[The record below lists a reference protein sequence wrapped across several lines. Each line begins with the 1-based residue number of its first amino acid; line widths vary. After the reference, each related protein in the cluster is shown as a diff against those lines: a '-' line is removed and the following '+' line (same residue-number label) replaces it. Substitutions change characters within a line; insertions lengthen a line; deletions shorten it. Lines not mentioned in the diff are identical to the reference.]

1 MTTPCLYSIVR
12 YTPYAETEEFA
23 NIGVVLCAPKEKFFD
38 FQITKRNDSRV
49 RSFFH
54 DDCIFPIAKDTIQ
67 RELQFAKAQANQVV
81 GHQQLAQFFRY
92 FTAKKESIF
101 QFSSTRVVL
110 SANPKEELARIYNK
124 YVNHSDY
131 TKERREDVL
140 AKELKRSIDRIDEL
154 KNAFKHESI
163 DGYYAKFSMPLVAK
177 KNNEI
182 KCAIKP
188 LAFIQAE
195 PGKMMEHSDTW
206 VMRVTRAAE
215 ENLLM
220 IDDILFTIE
229 VPETP
234 TAGQSKVIE
243 TIKRTMDA
251 KKINYTSASNHNET
265 IDFAKKILLPH

>member
-12 YTPYAETEEFA
+12 YAPYAETEEFA
-23 NIGVVLCAPKEKFFD
+23 NIGVVMCAPKENFFD

-54 DDCIFPIAKDTIQ
+54 DDCIFPVAKDTIQ
-67 RELQFAKAQANQVV
+67 RELQFAKAQASQIV

-92 FTAKKESIF
+92 FTSKKESIF

-110 SANPKEELARIYNK
+110 SADPKEELEHIYNR

-140 AKELKRSIDRIDEL
+140 AREIKRSIDRIDGL
-154 KNAFKHESI
+154 KNAFKPESI
-163 DGYYAKFSMPLVAK
+163 DGFYAKFTMPLVAK
-177 KNNEI
+177 KQNI
-182 KCAIKP
+182 IQCAIKP
-188 LAFIQAE
+188 LAFTQSE

-206 VMRVTRAAE
+206 VMRITRAAE
-215 ENLLM
+215 ENLLATE
-220 IDDILFTIE
+220 DILFTLEI
-229 VPETP
+229 PDSP
-234 TAGQSKVIE
+234 SSGQRKVID

-251 KKINYTSASNHNET
+251 KKINHTSADNHNET
-265 IDFAKKILLPH
+265 INFAKKILAHP